1 MWRYDAEKAFPYEC
15 PFCGCGHAFPQEEC
29 DRCHKIVDRRKTVIH
44 TMMPVVNVDELEDA
58 VNAQFGCEIAEMR
71 NLLFS
76 DDFSNDSY
84 QSFWY
89 GKMEIFEGRSW
100 QNEEQIRLRNLVRA
114 YLQDTIPDY
123 DRVLV
128 DVSW

>member
-1 MWRYDAEKAFPYEC
+1 MAIY
-15 PFCGCGHAFPQEEC
+15 
-29 DRCHKIVDRRKTVIH
+29 
-44 TMMPVVNVDELEDA
+44 TMMPVVDADELQDA
-58 VNAQFGCEIAEMR
+58 VNMQFGCEITDMR

-76 DDFSNDSY
+76 DDYSNDSY

-89 GKMEIFEGRSW
+89 GQMEIFEGRSW
-100 QNEEQIRLRNLVRA
+100 QNEEQIRLRNLVRV
-114 YLQDTIPDY
+114 YLQDTIPEH

>member
-1 MWRYDAEKAFPYEC
+1 MA
-15 PFCGCGHAFPQEEC
+15 
-29 DRCHKIVDRRKTVIH
+29 IH
-44 TMMPVVNVDELEDA
+44 VMMPVVDVSELEDA
-58 VNAQFGCEIAEMR
+58 VNTQFGCEIAEMR

-76 DDFSNDSY
+76 DDFNNDSY

-89 GKMEIFEGRSW
+89 GKMEVFEGRPW
-100 QNEEQIRLRNLVRA
+100 QNEEQIRLRNLVRT

>member
-1 MWRYDAEKAFPYEC
+1 MA
-15 PFCGCGHAFPQEEC
+15 
-29 DRCHKIVDRRKTVIH
+29 IH
-44 TMMPVVNVDELEDA
+44 VMMPVVDVSELEDA
-58 VNAQFGCEIAEMR
+58 VNAKFGCEITEMR

-76 DDFSNDSY
+76 DDFNNNSY

-89 GKMEIFEGRSW
+89 GKMEVFEGRSW
-100 QNEEQIRLRNLVRA
+100 QNEEQIRLRNLVRT

>member
-1 MWRYDAEKAFPYEC
+1 MA
-15 PFCGCGHAFPQEEC
+15 
-29 DRCHKIVDRRKTVIH
+29 IH

-89 GKMEIFEGRSW
+89 DKMEVFEGRSW
-100 QNEEQIRLRNLVRA
+100 QDEEQIRLRNLVRA
-114 YLQDTIPDY
+114 YLQDTIPDH

>member
-1 MWRYDAEKAFPYEC
+1 MA
-15 PFCGCGHAFPQEEC
+15 
-29 DRCHKIVDRRKTVIH
+29 IH
-44 TMMPVVNVDELEDA
+44 TMMPVVDVDELEDA
-58 VNAQFGCEIAEMR
+58 VNVQFGCAITEMR

-76 DDFSNDSY
+76 DDYDNDSY

-89 GKMEIFEGRSW
+89 GQMEVFKGYPW
-100 QNEEQIRLRNLVRA
+100 QDEERIRLRNLVRA
-114 YLQDTIPDY
+114 YLQDTIPDH

>member
-1 MWRYDAEKAFPYEC
+1 MA
-15 PFCGCGHAFPQEEC
+15 
-29 DRCHKIVDRRKTVIH
+29 IH
-44 TMMPVVNVDELEDA
+44 IMMPVVDVSELEDA
-58 VNAQFGCEIAEMR
+58 VNAKFNCEITEMR

-76 DDFSNDSY
+76 DDFNNDSY

-89 GKMEIFEGRSW
+89 GKMEVFEGRSW
-100 QNEEQIRLRNLVRA
+100 QNEEQIRLRNLVRT
-114 YLQDTIPDY
+114 YLQDTIPDH

>member
-1 MWRYDAEKAFPYEC
+1 MA
-15 PFCGCGHAFPQEEC
+15 
-29 DRCHKIVDRRKTVIH
+29 IH

-58 VNAQFGCEIAEMR
+58 VNAQFDCEIAEMR

-76 DDFSNDSY
+76 NDFSNDSY

-89 GKMEIFEGRSW
+89 GQMEVFEGRSW
-100 QNEEQIRLRNLVRA
+100 QNEEQIRLRNLVRT
-114 YLQDTIPDY
+114 YLQDTIPDH

>member
-1 MWRYDAEKAFPYEC
+1 MA
-15 PFCGCGHAFPQEEC
+15 
-29 DRCHKIVDRRKTVIH
+29 IH
-44 TMMPVVNVDELEDA
+44 IMMPVVDVDELEDA
-58 VNAQFGCEIAEMR
+58 VNTQFGCEIAEMR

-89 GKMEIFEGRSW
+89 DKMEVFEGRSW
-100 QNEEQIRLRNLVRA
+100 QDEEQIRLRNLVRA
-114 YLQDTIPDY
+114 YLQDTIPDH

>member
-1 MWRYDAEKAFPYEC
+1 MA
-15 PFCGCGHAFPQEEC
+15 
-29 DRCHKIVDRRKTVIH
+29 IH
-44 TMMPVVNVDELEDA
+44 IMMPVVDVSELEDA

-76 DDFSNDSY
+76 DDFNNDSY

-89 GKMEIFEGRSW
+89 GKMEVFEGRSW

-114 YLQDTIPDY
+114 YLQDTIPDH

>member
-1 MWRYDAEKAFPYEC
+1 MA
-15 PFCGCGHAFPQEEC
+15 
-29 DRCHKIVDRRKTVIH
+29 IH
-44 TMMPVVNVDELEDA
+44 VMMPVVDVSELEDA

-76 DDFSNDSY
+76 DDFNNDSY

-89 GKMEIFEGRSW
+89 GKMEVFEGRSW
-100 QNEEQIRLRNLVRA
+100 QNEEQIRLRNLVRT

>member
-1 MWRYDAEKAFPYEC
+1 MA
-15 PFCGCGHAFPQEEC
+15 
-29 DRCHKIVDRRKTVIH
+29 IH
-44 TMMPVVNVDELEDA
+44 IMMPVVDVSELEDA
-58 VNAQFGCEIAEMR
+58 VNTRFGCEITEMR
-71 NLLFS
+71 SLLFS

-89 GKMEIFEGRSW
+89 GKMEVFEGRSW
-100 QNEEQIRLRNLVRA
+100 QNEEQIRLRNLVRT

>member
-1 MWRYDAEKAFPYEC
+1 MA
-15 PFCGCGHAFPQEEC
+15 
-29 DRCHKIVDRRKTVIH
+29 IH
-44 TMMPVVNVDELEDA
+44 VMMPVVDVSELEDA
-58 VNAQFGCEIAEMR
+58 VNAKFGCEITEMR

-76 DDFSNDSY
+76 DNFNNDSY

-89 GKMEIFEGRSW
+89 GKMEVFEGRSW
-100 QNEEQIRLRNLVRA
+100 QNEEQIRLRNLVRT
-114 YLQDTIPDY
+114 YLQDTIPDH

>member
-1 MWRYDAEKAFPYEC
+1 MA
-15 PFCGCGHAFPQEEC
+15 
-29 DRCHKIVDRRKTVIH
+29 IH
-44 TMMPVVNVDELEDA
+44 VMMPVVDVSELEDA
-58 VNAQFGCEIAEMR
+58 VNTRFGCEITEMR
-71 NLLFS
+71 SLLFS

-89 GKMEIFEGRSW
+89 GKMEVFEGRSW
-100 QNEEQIRLRNLVRA
+100 QNEEQIRLRNLVRT

>member
-1 MWRYDAEKAFPYEC
+1 MAIY
-15 PFCGCGHAFPQEEC
+15 
-29 DRCHKIVDRRKTVIH
+29 
-44 TMMPVVNVDELEDA
+44 TMMPVVDADELQDA
-58 VNAQFGCEIAEMR
+58 VNAQFGCEITDMR

-76 DDFSNDSY
+76 DDYSNDSY

-89 GKMEIFEGRSW
+89 GQIEVFEGRSW
-100 QNEEQIRLRNLVRA
+100 QNEEQIRSRNLVRA
-114 YLQDTIPDY
+114 YLQDTIPEH

>member
-1 MWRYDAEKAFPYEC
+1 MA
-15 PFCGCGHAFPQEEC
+15 
-29 DRCHKIVDRRKTVIH
+29 IH

-84 QSFWY
+84 QSFCY
-89 GKMEIFEGRSW
+89 GKMEVFEGRSW
-100 QNEEQIRLRNLVRA
+100 QNEEQIHLRNLVRA
-114 YLQDTIPDY
+114 YLQDTIPDH

>member
-1 MWRYDAEKAFPYEC
+1 MA
-15 PFCGCGHAFPQEEC
+15 
-29 DRCHKIVDRRKTVIH
+29 IH
-44 TMMPVVNVDELEDA
+44 TMMPVVDVDELEDA

-89 GKMEIFEGRSW
+89 GQMEIFEGRSW
-100 QNEEQIRLRNLVRA
+100 QNEEKIRLRNLVRA

-128 DVSW
+128 NVSW